1 MAMMET
7 LPIKIHV
14 NVEGGVKLP
23 FYLQV
28 VGFKNSGKTTMMLQL
43 IDYFCGKGKQV
54 ATLKHHGHGGKPV
67 GWDETDSVRQ
77 QQAGAMLAGVQGE
90 NVFQIVGN
98 EAWSLEKML
107 TFYATLPIDIVL
119 IEGYKKE
126 QKDKIVMLS
135 KMEEM
140 TLLDQLTHIKAV
152 ITTLPIKEK
161 KYPFPVYHPDNW
173 LVLAESLNQ
182 EWFS

>member
-1 MAMMET
+1 MILMET

-14 NVEGGVKLP
+14 NIEGGVKLP

-28 VGFKNSGKTTMMLQL
+28 VGYKNSGKTTMMLRL
-43 IDYFCGKGKQV
+43 INYFCEKGKQV
-54 ATLKHHGHGGKPV
+54 ATLKHHGHGGMPV
-67 GWDETDSVRQ
+67 GWEKTDSVRQ
-77 QQAGAMLAGVQGE
+77 QHAGAMLSGVQGE
-90 NVFQIVGN
+90 NVFQILGD

-126 QKDKIVMLS
+126 KKDKIVMIS
-135 KMEEM
+135 KKEEIA
-140 TLLDQLTHIKAV
+140 LLDQLTHIKAV

-161 KYPFPVYHPDNW
+161 KYPFPIYHPDDW
-173 LVLAESLNQ
+173 LLLARKLNE